1 MIYIGTSGWHYDHWR
16 GPFYPPDLP
25 PRRFLAYYQQ
35 FLSAVE
41 INNSFYRL
49 PSAAAVSAWRE
60 GAPTGFRFAV
70 KASRLITHLKRLQGT
85 EEAVGTFLARL
96 SLLGPTLGPILFQ
109 LPPRFR
115 FHPERLATFL
125 ASLPT
130 TYRYA
135 MEMRD
140 PSWLVPEA
148 YALLARF
155 RVAFCLYEIAGFLS
169 PLEVTTDLVYIR
181 LHGPGGAYQGSY
193 PDATLHQWAER
204 CRGWQAQGREVYCF
218 FDNDEAGYAVRNAL
232 TLQQFVEAG

>member
-16 GPFYPPDLP
+16 GPFYPADLP

-35 FLSAVE
+35 FLPAVE
-41 INNSFYRL
+41 VNNSFYRL
-49 PSAAAVSAWRE
+49 PSAAAVTAWRE
-60 GAPTGFRFAV
+60 SAPAGFRFAV

-85 EEAVGTFLARL
+85 EQAVSTFLERL

-109 LPPRFR
+109 LPPRFH
-115 FHPERLATFL
+115 FQPARLATFL
-125 ASLPT
+125 ASLPAA
-130 TYRYA
+130 YRYA

-148 YALLARF
+148 YALLARY
-155 RVAFCLYEIAGFLS
+155 RVAFCIYEIAGFLS

-193 PDATLHQWAER
+193 RNAALQQWAEH
-204 CRGWQAQGREVYCF
+204 CRAWQAQGREVYCF

-232 TLQQFVEAG
+232 TLQQYLQAG